1 MIVTTNSKNFE
12 KQMKNLIDYSV
23 GFLDGAKKGKPIF
36 LKNLGQGIIKSLYK
50 YIDLEARVNPQSMHH
65 VYEWYKVGSPA
76 ARLYDINYTV
86 SNLGLSITSTFRQ
99 SKTVSRGSKVP
110 FYDKAKIMEN
120 GVPVTI
126 KPKKAMALRFEVDG
140 EEVFTKNEININQ
153 PGGPD
158 VQGSFQRVFDEFML
172 KYFKQSFISA
182 SGLYSYIKK
191 PVLYKKNLKSGSKL
205 GKAKG
210 LETGYRW
217 ITNAKIEVE

>member
-12 KQMKNLIDYSV
+12 KQMKNLIDYSI
-23 GFLDGAKKGKPIF
+23 GFLDGAKRGKPIF
-36 LKNLGQGIIKSLYK
+36 LKNLGQGVIKALYQ
-50 YIDLEARVNPQSMHH
+50 YIDLEARANPKSMHH

-99 SKTVSRGSKVP
+99 SKTVSKGSKVP

-126 KPKKAMALRFEVDG
+126 KPKKATALRFEVDG
-140 EEVFTKNEININQ
+140 EEVFTKNEISINR
-153 PGGPD
+153 PGGPA
-158 VQGSFQRVFDEFML
+158 VEGSFQRVFDEFIL
-172 KYFKQSFISA
+172 KYFKQSFLNA

-191 PVLYKKNLKSGSKL
+191 PVLYKKNLKSGSKF
-205 GKAKG
+205 GKVKG
-210 LETGYRW
+210 IETGYRW